1 MSEERHEDHHRD
13 VENKLNLN
21 GKDDINGNT
30 SISIE
35 VPDGGYGW
43 FILLGFI
50 LYNFSTWGANSGYAI
65 YLAHYLENN
74 TFAGGSKLDYASIG
88 GLAFSCGL
96 FFAPVITWLYHIF
109 SIQFIIGLGILFQG
123 AALLLA
129 AFSVTLWEIY
139 LTQGV
144 LIGFGLAFIFIPSVT
159 LIPLWFRNKR
169 SLASGIGTAGS
180 GLGGIV
186 FNLGMQSILQ
196 KRGVKWAL
204 IAQCIICTS
213 LSTIALMLTRTTH
226 QGLRQHKRSYK
237 FELLDYYVLSNF
249 AVWLLFGF
257 VSFAMLGYVVLLYSL
272 SDFTV
277 SLGYTSKQGTYVSCM
292 VSVGSLLGRPIVGHI
307 ADKYGPLTVGMI
319 LHLVMAIL
327 CWAMWIPCKN
337 LATAIAFGLLV
348 GSIMGTIWPTI
359 ASIVTRI
366 VGLQKLPGT
375 FGSTWI
381 FMAAFALVA
390 PIIGLELRSTDTNGN
405 DYYRTAIFVGFA
417 YFGVS
422 LCQWLLRGFIIARDE
437 IAVREAYSADQNELH
452 LNVKLSHMSKCL
464 FRYKQLP
471 RRV

>member
-43 FILLGFI
+43 FILLAFI

-88 GLAFSCGL
+88 GLRDTVSR
-96 FFAPVITWLYHIF
+96 
-109 SIQFIIGLGILFQG
+109 

-237 FELLDYYVLSNF
+237 FELLDYDVLSNF

-277 SLGYTSKQGTYVSCM
+277 SLGYTSKQGSYVSCM

-437 IAVREAYSADQNELH
+437 IAVREAYSADQKN
-452 LNVKLSHMSKCL
+452 CI
-464 FRYKQLP
+464 
-471 RRV
+471 

>member
-1 MSEERHEDHHRD
+1 
-13 VENKLNLN
+13 
-21 GKDDINGNT
+21 
-30 SISIE
+30 
-35 VPDGGYGW
+35 
-43 FILLGFI
+43 
-50 LYNFSTWGANSGYAI
+50 
-65 YLAHYLENN
+65 
-74 TFAGGSKLDYASIG
+74 
-88 GLAFSCGL
+88 
-96 FFAPVITWLYHIF
+96 
-109 SIQFIIGLGILFQG
+109 
-123 AALLLA
+123 
-129 AFSVTLWEIY
+129 
-139 LTQGV
+139 
-144 LIGFGLAFIFIPSVT
+144 
-159 LIPLWFRNKR
+159 
-169 SLASGIGTAGS
+169 
-180 GLGGIV
+180 
-186 FNLGMQSILQ
+186 
-196 KRGVKWAL
+196 
-204 IAQCIICTS
+204 
-213 LSTIALMLTRTTH
+213 MLTRTTH

-237 FELLDYYVLSNF
+237 FELLDYDVLSNF

-277 SLGYTSKQGTYVSCM
+277 SLGYTSKQGSYVSCM

>member
-1 MSEERHEDHHRD
+1 MPVLNEDG
-13 VENKLNLN
+13 LN
-21 GKDDINGNT
+21 DIDFEDKPQSNDKRNIDTDT
-30 SISIE
+30 STPIE

-43 FILLGFI
+43 LILLAFV

-74 TFAGGSKLDYASIG
+74 TFSGGGKLDYATIG

-109 SIQFIIGLGILFQG
+109 TIRFIIGLGILFQG

-144 LIGFGLAFIFIPSVT
+144 LIAFGLAFIFIPSVT
-159 LIPLWFRNKR
+159 LIPLWFRKKR

-186 FNLGMQSILQ
+186 FNLGMQSILE

-213 LSTIALMLTRTTH
+213 LSTIALMLTRTRS
-226 QGLRQHKRSYK
+226 QGSVQHKIQK
-237 FELLDYYVLSNF
+237 FDLLDWDVLSNF
-249 AVWLLFGF
+249 GVWLLFGF

-277 SLGYTSKQGTYVSCM
+277 SLGYTSRQGSYVSCM
-292 VSVGSLLGRPIVGHI
+292 VSVGSLIGRPIVGHI
-307 ADKYGPLTVGMI
+307 ADKYGPLTVSVI
-319 LHLVMAIL
+319 LHFLMAIL
-327 CWAMWIPCKN
+327 CWAMWLPCRN

-359 ASIVTRI
+359 ASIVARI
-366 VGLQKLPGT
+366 VGLEKLAAA
-375 FGSTWI
+375 FGMTWI
-381 FMAAFALVA
+381 FIAAFALVA
-390 PIIGLELRSTDTNGN
+390 PIIGLELRVVNTNGN

-417 YFGVS
+417 YFGAS

-437 IAVREAYSADQNELH
+437 IAVRGGYLADQNELH
-452 LNVKLSHMSKCL
+452 LNVKISHMGICL

>member
-43 FILLGFI
+43 FILLAFI

-88 GLAFSCGL
+88 GLRDTVSR
-96 FFAPVITWLYHIF
+96 
-109 SIQFIIGLGILFQG
+109 

-237 FELLDYYVLSNF
+237 FELLDYDVLSNF

-277 SLGYTSKQGTYVSCM
+277 SLGYTSKQGSYVSCM

-307 ADKYGPLTVGMI
+307 ADKYGSLTVGMI